1 MKKRNLNRLDYVA
14 ALIGCMIF
22 VCFWLVIA
30 TFPNF
35 FFINPQDQVDPIRR
49 AQLVLSTLG
58 WILISTFAPI
68 CLILY
73 SRGVHKAIK
82 LIPLFTLLWPISLA
96 ISQITSYVQTGYYY
110 FEYLTQFPIFIFTDI
125 ALPILLLVVWFDLR
139 EGRGNLKKVLGE
151 NIEDLSQS

>member
-96 ISQITSYVQTGYYY
+96 ISQITSYIQTGYYY

-125 ALPILLLVVWFDLR
+125 TLPILLLVVWFDLR
-139 EGRGNLKKVLGE
+139 EGRGNLKGVLGE